1 MLASPLSTSLKS
13 AGLGLL
19 LLLGVA
25 ASCKRDSTKT
35 VAVSPAAAAA
45 AKAQLN
51 ILRDSVDLKWRDMV
65 ESDDQKLAITRL
77 LLRELR
83 GQPGRTEAQLKGLE
97 QANARLKARRYDQ
110 ATMSSSALIDQ
121 YDTAQDSLL
130 TALYPVAA
138 PSGGAPTENARNFVE
153 GIQQL
158 DAGVVGFRVQY
169 DDAAKRYNNYL
180 QLHET
185 ELQSLGGKYAAQE
198 PLPLFTIGAKP

>member
-1 MLASPLSTSLKS
+1 MFTPPLFSPLKM
-13 AGLGLL
+13 AVLGLA

-25 ASCKRDSTKT
+25 AACKRDGAKT
-35 VAVSPAAAAA
+35 VAVSPASAAASRLQFDA
-45 AKAQLN
+45 
-51 ILRDSVDLKWRDMV
+51 LRDSVDVKWRNMT
-65 ESDDQKLAITRL
+65 ESDDQKLAITLL
-77 LLRELR
+77 LLRELH
-83 GQPGRTEAQLKGLE
+83 GQPGRAEAQLKTLE

-130 TALYPVAA
+130 NAVLPVAA
-138 PSGGAPTENARNFVE
+138 PNGGAPTENARNFIE

-180 QLHET
+180 QLHGA
-185 ELQSLGGKYAAQE
+185 ELQSLGGKYAQLK
-198 PLPLFTIGAKP
+198 PLPLFTIGAK

>member
-1 MLASPLSTSLKS
+1 MFASPLSSSLKS
-13 AGLGLL
+13 AGLGLV
-19 LLLGVA
+19 LLLGMA
-25 ASCKRDSTKT
+25 ASCKRDGAKT
-35 VAVSPAAAAA
+35 VAVNPASAAA
-45 AKAQLN
+45 AKVQLAV
-51 ILRDSVDLKWRDMV
+51 LQDSVNVKWRDMM

-77 LLRELR
+77 LLRELH

-121 YDTAQDSLL
+121 YDAAQDSLL
-130 TALYPVAA
+130 TALLPVAA
-138 PSGGAPTENARNFVE
+138 PNGAAPTENARNFVE

-180 QLHET
+180 QLHGA
-185 ELQSLGGKYAAQE
+185 ELQSLGGKYAGLK
-198 PLPLFTIGAKP
+198 PLPLFTIGAK